1 MVAICLLVKVRNVC
15 VGDRGEAG
23 ARMVPGHH
31 INNTAEDTR
40 LTHYTTTRPGAVLNI
55 LKQKT
60 WEWEFIL
67 KSFVSGL
74 SGSKCSQLYA
84 MLSIFRTCTFL
95 HHFVHLTQFSS
106 TAIQNNAKN
115 TLIITSYGKCR
126 EGSPLSP
133 HAGGQHSWQWI
144 MGVSWYRTVAGVIIH
159 TMINLYADYY

>member
-40 LTHYTTTRPGAVLNI
+40 LTHYTTTQPRAVLNI

-106 TAIQNNAKN
+106 IAAYSN
-115 TLIITSYGKCR
+115 THITSNGKCR

-133 HAGGQHSWQWI
+133 HAGGQHSWQWN
-144 MGVSWYRTVAGVIIH
+144 MGVSWYRTRVGVITGTI
-159 TMINLYADYY
+159 TCCMINLYTDYY